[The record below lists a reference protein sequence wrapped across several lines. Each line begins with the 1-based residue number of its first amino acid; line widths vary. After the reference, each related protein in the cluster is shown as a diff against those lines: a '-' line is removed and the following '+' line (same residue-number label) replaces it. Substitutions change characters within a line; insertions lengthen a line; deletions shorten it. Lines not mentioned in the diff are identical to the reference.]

1 MNLCL
6 AFDTFLE
13 NKTGGWLD
21 TKNETDAGRCRMEQ
35 SGERIQQMKS
45 TDNFLII
52 SYLCVCSPNIEMLK
66 IVLVRFSSGP
76 LSRSRPTLPT
86 SPFI

>member
-13 NKTGGWLD
+13 NKTGRWLD

-35 SGERIQQMKS
+35 SGGERIQQMKS

-52 SYLCVCSPNIEMLK
+52 SYVCVCVCVPQILK
-66 IVLVRFSSGP
+66 C
-76 LSRSRPTLPT
+76 
-86 SPFI
+86 